1 MREGP
6 PASTRTKHQLIR
18 RRRSATIVIVSLI
31 VASATAGCVDSSD
44 AVSPASGDAT
54 RADSTEQV
62 VATVTLTDPDPLATR
77 VTDSCGLAGDAA
89 PGSSVTRQYQCGL
102 SAAAFY
108 VSPADVDALTT
119 VHMLEAALSA
129 HSCYSSAS
137 VTSQFSEQA
146 LTEQTQLPDGPVI
159 EAGYLCGDQRV
170 DVLMQGAD
178 SQLLQRR
185 ADDFSNAF
193 SGEVVRDD
201 APVRIAEL
209 SPNSSSGTPSL
220 APLVTVLTTSLTY
233 VEVEV
238 CKDLNPC

>member
-1 MREGP
+1 M
-6 PASTRTKHQLIR
+6 K
-18 RRRSATIVIVSLI
+18 SARNGAVFVVALSLI
-31 VASATAGCVDSSD
+31 VAGATAGCVDSSD
-44 AVSPASGDAT
+44 AVSSALGDVT

-129 HSCYSSAS
+129 RSCYSSAS

-159 EAGYLCGDQRV
+159 EARYLCGDRRV
-170 DVLMQGAD
+170 DVLMQRAD
-178 SQLLQRR
+178 SQSLQRR
-185 ADDFSNAF
+185 ADDFSNALG
-193 SGEVVRDD
+193 GEVVRDD
-201 APVRIAEL
+201 DPVRIAEL
-209 SPNSSSGTPSL
+209 SPSPSL
-220 APLVTVLTTSLTY
+220 DTPGLVPLATVLTTSLTY
-233 VEVEV
+233 VEGEV
-238 CKDLNPC
+238 CRDLNPC